1 MDTKL
6 YKQIIKDISD
16 KIISGELEPGSRL
29 PSENELMDIYNA
41 SKSTIEKSM
50 MILAHEGYILT
61 IPRKG
66 NYITRPALDHFS
78 LHYREDELLSSMFA
92 GLNDFE
98 FSITPVG
105 SEMQSLVIK
114 KTFDV
119 DKKNICYAIKQY
131 FFENTNDFRL
141 NKNQLLTN
149 SDLDILLLFNKPLEL
164 QKQITLVADFCPEK
178 IAEKIDVAPHSAVF
192 FIEILFTHRKTLTEA
207 ARFKTYFNPHYLHL
221 NFST

>member
-6 YKQIIKDISD
+6 YKQIVKDISD

-92 GLNDFE
+92 GLNDFD

-105 SEMQSLVIK
+105 SELQSLVIK

-119 DKKNICYAIKQY
+119 DKKNMEVDVNEKEVICS
-131 FFENTNDFRL
+131 
-141 NKNQLLTN
+141 
-149 SDLDILLLFNKPLEL
+149 SD
-164 QKQITLVADFCPEK
+164 
-178 IAEKIDVAPHSAVF
+178 
-192 FIEILFTHRKTLTEA
+192 
-207 ARFKTYFNPHYLHL
+207 
-221 NFST
+221 FSTCVCRKRYGRSRLRKSYEVRPGIMDVYGIRPVCLAEHYA